1 MEENFTQPE
10 ITALTTSEVAT
21 PNNITLPKLEE
32 EIKSYFKQI
41 KQHYIDIGN
50 NTIEIGKRL
59 VIAKS
64 LLKHGEWINWLQD
77 NFHLSYRS
85 AKNFM
90 DCAERFPNVKSIAD
104 LNSTQMIQL
113 LSLPD
118 AKETEK
124 FIEQKESEGTPISDM
139 SVKTLR
145 QEIKKWKAEKEKITP
160 NSSIED
166 DESVT
171 IDISTDSLPQNQNY
185 SVHSVSNENDT
196 ILLDNIE
203 SNIQSQEHSLINSQS
218 PSQEN
223 QSSFNETPK
232 SNDDEE
238 PSTTKTNSE
247 IQESHLIEEISN
259 MCASLIQLENR
270 NTILQRFAENNPNQL
285 AEIMQNLNA
294 IVSELQAI
302 LNKD

>member
-1 MEENFTQPE
+1 
-10 ITALTTSEVAT
+10 
-21 PNNITLPKLEE
+21 
-32 EIKSYFKQI
+32 
-41 KQHYIDIGN
+41 
-50 NTIEIGKRL
+50 
-59 VIAKS
+59 
-64 LLKHGEWINWLQD
+64 
-77 NFHLSYRS
+77 
-85 AKNFM
+85 M

-118 AKETEK
+118 TKDTEN

-171 IDISTDSLPQNQNY
+171 IDISTDSLPQNQDD

-196 ILLDNIE
+196 IPLDNIE

-270 NTILQRFAENNPNQL
+270 NVILQRFAQNNPNQL
-285 AEIMQNLNA
+285 YSVIQNLNT
-294 IVSELQAI
+294 IISELKAM

>member
-10 ITALTTSEVAT
+10 ITALTTSDVAT

-59 VIAKS
+59 IQAKS
-64 LLKHGEWINWLQD
+64 LLKHGEWINWLND
-77 NFHLSYRS
+77 NFQLSYPS
-85 AKNFM
+85 ATKFIK
-90 DCAERFPNVKSIAD
+90 CAERFPNVASVQG
-104 LNSTQMIQL
+104 LNSTQLMAL
-113 LSLPD
+113 LALPKAD
-118 AKETEK
+118 TEI
-124 FIEQKESEGTPISDM
+124 FIEQKISSGTPVSDM
-139 SVKTLR
+139 SVRTLR
-145 QEIKKWKAEKEKITP
+145 KEIKQWKAEKEKITP

-171 IDISTDSLPQNQNY
+171 IDISTDSLPQNQDD
-185 SVHSVSNENDT
+185 SVHSVSNKNDT
-196 ILLDNIE
+196 IPLDNIE

-247 IQESHLIEEISN
+247 FQESHLIEEISN

>member
-145 QEIKKWKAEKEKITP
+145 QEIKKWKAEKEKITH

-166 DESVT
+166 NESVT
-171 IDISTDSLPQNQNY
+171 IDISIDSLPQNQDD
-185 SVHSVSNENDT
+185 SAHSVFNEHNTISIDNNESQELSYTNPQIPSPDSQPIINENFK
-196 ILLDNIE
+196 N
-203 SNIQSQEHSLINSQS
+203 NN
-218 PSQEN
+218 
-223 QSSFNETPK
+223 
-232 SNDDEE
+232 DEE
-238 PSTTKTNSE
+238 STISKTNSE
-247 IQESHLIEEISN
+247 THKSHLIDEISS

-270 NTILQRFAENNPNQL
+270 NEILQRFAENNPNQL
-285 AEIMQNLNA
+285 YSVIKNLNT
-294 IVSELQAI
+294 IISELQAM
-302 LNKD
+302 LNKK